1 MGTAP
6 NLEKLCRICTAE
18 QTDNILIFSEEGK
31 KLYLEAKMKKYLHI
45 AVSSLCEYF
54 CVACQ
59 SRHLPVMMYV
69 RECIF
74 FLFWQKK
81 RVLF

>member
-1 MGTAP
+1 MKWTTVEKEGKMGTAP

-45 AVSSLCEYF
+45 VVSSLCEYF
-54 CVACQ
+54 LRDTVSLAIC
-59 SRHLPVMMYV
+59 R
-69 RECIF
+69 
-74 FLFWQKK
+74 
-81 RVLF
+81 

>member
-1 MGTAP
+1 MKWTTVEKEGKMGTAP

-45 AVSSLCEYF
+45 AVSYCANIF
-54 CVACQ
+54 CVTLSVSPFAGND
-59 SRHLPVMMYV
+59 V
-69 RECIF
+69 CI
-74 FLFWQKK
+74 
-81 RVLF
+81 